1 MLKHPSSSL
10 LEQTRTS
17 SPSLKKKVKRER
29 ERERERERALRVPN
43 NIYT

>member
-29 ERERERERALRVPN
+29 ERERERALRVPN